1 LKVTASLTKKFG
13 VRQQAVF
20 RATPLLKHECGGKAA
35 RKSGAATRAQRGS
48 CLQDE
53 YRATLLLAGL
63 RATAWSQQ
71 ERLTRDIRP
80 ATCGWNS
87 P

>member
-1 LKVTASLTKKFG
+1 MINMIDC
-13 VRQQAVF
+13 VR
-20 RATPLLKHECGGKAA
+20 
-35 RKSGAATRAQRGS
+35 
-48 CLQDE
+48 
-53 YRATLLLAGL
+53 LAGTLALHPSRL
-63 RATAWSQQ
+63 RAFAWNNRAALLHSSLRTTAWSQQ